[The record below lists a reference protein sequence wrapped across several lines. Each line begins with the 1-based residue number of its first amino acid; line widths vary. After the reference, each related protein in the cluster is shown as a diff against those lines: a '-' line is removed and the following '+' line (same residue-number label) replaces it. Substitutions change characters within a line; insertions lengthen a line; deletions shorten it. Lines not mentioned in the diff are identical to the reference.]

1 MGIYGYEREG
11 EGGYF
16 RESFNS
22 EVLDV
27 ARCARV
33 MGFLNM
39 RVIFLIALFQF
50 LWACRRKQ
58 ESDQG
63 DQIAPQ
69 IFYWP
74 DGGCVKHDDTIGDAE
89 K

>member
-1 MGIYGYEREG
+1 MPHDGAKRT
-11 EGGYF
+11 EGG
-16 RESFNS
+16 
-22 EVLDV
+22 
-27 ARCARV
+27 RV
-33 MGFLNM
+33 KIRSIL
-39 RVIFLIALFQF
+39 RVIFLISIFQF